1 MRVDKAFD
9 SWLDEN
15 RLFYDRYGLAQL
27 YHALAVCVCVCVCV
41 CASVCVRVKEE
52 RETGKEREE
61 SELVLPVLIPAS
73 QLVLCWPEPR
83 LLQPDD

>member
-9 SWLDEN
+9 SWFDEK
-15 RLFYDRYGLAQL
+15 RLFYDRYGLAQW
-27 YHALAVCVCVCVCV
+27 YRTLAVCVCVC
-41 CASVCVRVKEE
+41 AEEE

-61 SELVLPVLIPAS
+61 IELVLPVLIPAS
-73 QLVLCWPEPR
+73 QLVLRWPEPC